1 MKRQSRR
8 MKRERMKEEVKHQR
22 SAKII
27 AEKRRVEWLRE
38 KYLDFVRSVREGNP
52 WSFEKYQKH
61 ATEIETPITY
71 TIGNY
76 KVVTG
81 GIDKSAC
88 FKTLAGEIISDAISG
103 RSKNFSEQMN
113 DRDTSLTAATKKK
126 KISDSRTENTYFGSD
141 ALSAERRLTK
151 RTKQDQAE
159 EKERKMKTLTKNIHA
174 GKEVVQHIVNLKTA
188 EETLTCADVPIE
200 NEYWQVNMQSVKD
213 KLKVYL
219 RLWYFPD
226 GGGKL
231 SKTKPEQMDAL
242 TKFNLTKDGVMNR
255 VEECKKQVGLWE
267 AELHELSETG

>member
-1 MKRQSRR
+1 MIATHNDLMDITKYFITNVGSTKTEADVKRQSRR

-103 RSKNFSEQMN
+103 PNKNLSESMTEEQ
-113 DRDTSLTAATKKK
+113 TCLAEAKK
-126 KISDSRTENTYFGSD
+126 E
-141 ALSAERRLTK
+141 
-151 RTKQDQAE
+151 
-159 EKERKMKTLTKNIHA
+159 
-174 GKEVVQHIVNLKTA
+174 
-188 EETLTCADVPIE
+188 
-200 NEYWQVNMQSVKD
+200 
-213 KLKVYL
+213 
-219 RLWYFPD
+219 
-226 GGGKL
+226 
-231 SKTKPEQMDAL
+231 
-242 TKFNLTKDGVMNR
+242 
-255 VEECKKQVGLWE
+255 KKQ
-267 AELHELSETG
+267 

>member
-1 MKRQSRR
+1 MEEPTRVPTQKEREIAYKRPDGKWSLCVSTREPMIATHNDLMDITKYFITNVGSTKTEADVKRQSRR

-71 TIGNY
+71 TVGNY

-81 GIDKSAC
+81 GINKSTC

-159 EKERKMKTLTKNIHA
+159 EKERKMKTLTKNIQA
-174 GKEVVQHIVNLKTA
+174 GKEVV
-188 EETLTCADVPIE
+188 
-200 NEYWQVNMQSVKD
+200 
-213 KLKVYL
+213 
-219 RLWYFPD
+219 
-226 GGGKL
+226 
-231 SKTKPEQMDAL
+231 
-242 TKFNLTKDGVMNR
+242 
-255 VEECKKQVGLWE
+255 
-267 AELHELSETG
+267 